1 MQLGR
6 LDQARKTY
14 EAILLRQ
21 PNISEVHKN
30 LGFIYYQI
38 KENPDKATYH
48 FQEYL
53 RLSPNQSDASQ
64 IKSMIQFFNNPNW
77 LN

>member
-1 MQLGR
+1 MKLGR
-6 LDQARKTY
+6 LVKARKTY
-14 EAILLRQ
+14 ETILLRQ

-30 LGFIYYQI
+30 PGFIYYEM
-38 KENPDKATYH
+38 KENPDKAIYH

-53 RLSPNQSDASQ
+53 RFSPNQSDASQ
-64 IKSMIQFFNNPNW
+64 IKSMIQLLNNPNW